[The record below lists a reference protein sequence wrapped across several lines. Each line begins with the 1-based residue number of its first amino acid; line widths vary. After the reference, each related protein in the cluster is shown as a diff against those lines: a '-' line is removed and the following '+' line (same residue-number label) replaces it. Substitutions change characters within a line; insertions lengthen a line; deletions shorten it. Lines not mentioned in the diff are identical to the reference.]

1 MAAPPVDC
9 PAECGWR
16 WASTYFGD
24 CVCSDRD
31 IASFVLGLA
40 SIAAWG
46 VAELPQIWANFW
58 AGKSEGISFAFI
70 VTWLTARG
78 QTYPR
83 RTFTRLRERF
93 ANKTRT
99 HSLPRGE
106 TDSLAGTS
114 SFNRHS
120 SLLTTARKPR
130 LAFLNNLSEHLLSSS
145 FPINDCRGSS
155 APRTLFLFPL
165 DARGEKERDGRR
177 RRR

>member
-78 QTYPR
+78 QTDVSSILYIVLRDRPLEGFAE
-83 RTFTRLRERF
+83 RT
-93 ANKTRT
+93 N
-99 HSLPRGE
+99 SLV
-106 TDSLAGTS
+106 
-114 SFNRHS
+114 
-120 SLLTTARKPR
+120 
-130 LAFLNNLSEHLLSSS
+130 LSIE
-145 FPINDCRGSS
+145 PSS
-155 APRTLFLFPL
+155 APATRVLQYLAPISFFPFFAQPL
-165 DARGEKERDGRR
+165 SMFFFFRSTD
-177 RRR
+177 